1 MTSLIQAR
9 ARAAG
14 LVLAVLL
21 PATASAQLTTGSLQ
35 GSAAAGDSVTIRNVQ
50 TEHTLDFA
58 VGENGRFQFV
68 RLPVGIYEVVIRH
81 PDGSID
87 APILARA
94 RLGETVEVN

>member
-1 MTSLIQAR
+1 MKSLFQAR

-14 LVLAVLL
+14 LVLALLL
-21 PATASAQLTTGSLQ
+21 PAAASAQLTTGALQ
-35 GSAAAGDSVTIRNVQ
+35 GSASAGDSVTIRNVH

-58 VGENGRFQFV
+58 VGDSGRFQFV